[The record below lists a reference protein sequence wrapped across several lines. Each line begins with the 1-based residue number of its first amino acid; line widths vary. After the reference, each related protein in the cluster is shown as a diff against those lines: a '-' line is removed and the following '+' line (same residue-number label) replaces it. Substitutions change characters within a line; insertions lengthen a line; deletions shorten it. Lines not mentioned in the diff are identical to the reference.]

1 MTTNDLFSTYNYLD
15 QDTDLF
21 TLITIYKYQRPRP
34 QSRLTQV
41 PISYIGLPLPVKI
54 PTDTYGIQTSEIGL
68 GIAGNSLDAL
78 NSLPKI
84 DAFSD
89 ITRSIK
95 ALTERLLDD
104 PVNNAKSIINT
115 TSRIG
120 AVLPQISDAVRG
132 PIQTSLG
139 VVRNPHTAV
148 LFENVN
154 LKQYQLSW
162 RLSPRNKK
170 QAQTLEDIINK
181 LKISMHPTLG
191 LAGFALDYPNLFK
204 VDFNINTSKAS
215 SIPSINYSFLTDF
228 RIDPSPEG
236 HVYRSDNKPGIVD
249 IHASFLETRIKTAED
264 FQSPN

>member
-1 MTTNDLFSTYNYLD
+1 MATNDLFSTYNYLD

-41 PISYIGLPLPVKI
+41 PISYIGLPLPIKI
-54 PTDTYGIQTSEIGL
+54 PTDTYGIQTSEVGL
-68 GIAGNSLDAL
+68 GIAGNILDNVA
-78 NSLPKI
+78 NIK
-84 DAFSD
+84 DFSD
-89 ITRSIK
+89 ITSTVK
-95 ALTERLLDD
+95 TLTDKFLNDTT
-104 PVNNAKSIINT
+104 NAAKSA
-115 TSRIG
+115 TSTFAKIG
-120 AVLPQISDAVRG
+120 ANLPQISDAVRG

-154 LKQYQLSW
+154 LKQYQLYW